1 MKTVTFSEKIEVRYF
16 HNSPSLD
23 ESRIIETDLA
33 PVQIVNS
40 DRDKEIDCHFYIHL
54 LNRPIIP
61 PELLGKQIYSSIP
74 DREHVKN
81 LYVIIPNIPRCNV
94 YVAIELDDG
103 EQLVRYVLD
112 PNWLKSFGNLDIT
125 PGNLARN
132 WPNATA
138 RLLQG
143 FFYLMND
150 AVEKNN
156 GNLCYMVS
164 LPPNTTNDE
173 IISELARHKIS
184 SPTDII
190 YNPYEEQHIRRL
202 EFSSEATRYSLYSL
216 GIRFRHSKPVIILPC
231 NSRMPVELLYEQLQV
246 KVSNLASEI
255 SPKFLISRL
264 EGRFGPIAELIYP
277 NKLTSAI
284 IVFQLKRS
292 ADRAIERGEF
302 ILKNCTLRFK
312 RVKRP
317 YRMTGKLITTGDYIN
332 KLPRRPLPLVPN
344 SSI

>member
-16 HNSPSLD
+16 HSSFSLD
-23 ESRIIETDLA
+23 ESRIIETDLP
-33 PVQIVNS
+33 PVQIINS
-40 DRDKEIDCHFYIHL
+40 DRDKDIDCHFYIHL
-54 LNRPIIP
+54 LNRLSIP
-61 PELLGKQIYSSIP
+61 PELLGMQVYSSIP

-81 LYVIIPNIPRCNV
+81 LYVIIPNLPGCNQ
-94 YVAIELDDG
+94 YVGIELDDG
-103 EQLVRYVLD
+103 ELLVRYVLD
-112 PNWLKSFGNLDIT
+112 PNWLESFGNLDIT

-150 AVEKNN
+150 PVEKNN

-173 IISELARHKIS
+173 IISEFARHKIS
-184 SPTDII
+184 SPIDIV
-190 YNPYEEQHIRRL
+190 YNPYEENHIRRL
-202 EFSSEATRYSLYSL
+202 EFSCEATRYSLYSL
-216 GIRFRHSKPVIILPC
+216 GIRFRHLKPVIILPC
-231 NSRMPVELLYEQLQV
+231 NSRIPVELLYEQLQV
-246 KVSNLASEI
+246 KVSNLASGL

-277 NKLTSAI
+277 SKPTSAI

-292 ADRAIERGEF
+292 ADRALERGE
-302 ILKNCTLRFK
+302 IMLKNRTLRFE
-312 RVKRP
+312 RVSKP
-317 YRMTGKLITTGDYIN
+317 YRMTGRLITTADYID